1 MGASGRPIPSND
13 LWIAAAT
20 LPDSLS
26 QPSTITFSTSTDC
39 CWHAS
44 DKESTMATMTL
55 RGIDEKTAE
64 ALKERAQK
72 EGTSVNAVTLRLIRE
87 SLGLDKRKRN
97 VIYNDLDHLAGTWS
111 QEEVAEFERN
121 TAVFEK
127 VDEEIWK

>member
-1 MGASGRPIPSND
+1 
-13 LWIAAAT
+13 
-20 LPDSLS
+20 
-26 QPSTITFSTSTDC
+26 
-39 CWHAS
+39 
-44 DKESTMATMTL
+44 MATMTL

-64 ALKERAQK
+64 ALRERAQK

-97 VIYNDLDHLAGTWS
+97 VIHNDLDHLAGTWS

>member
-1 MGASGRPIPSND
+1 
-13 LWIAAAT
+13 
-20 LPDSLS
+20 
-26 QPSTITFSTSTDC
+26 
-39 CWHAS
+39 
-44 DKESTMATMTL
+44 MATMTL

-64 ALKERAQK
+64 ALRERAQK

-97 VIYNDLDHLAGTWS
+97 VIYSDLDHLAGTWS
-111 QEEVAEFERN
+111 QEQASEFERN